1 MNEFIASHK
10 EKSPLPVQS
19 DNGVFSAHNEC
30 SEDTLLLHKFF
41 VLTLLCSL
49 FVEDTTFATLILPK
63 GLDFFDVQN
72 YNNGRKSYTF

>member
-30 SEDTLLLHKFF
+30 SVDTLLLH
-41 VLTLLCSL
+41 
-49 FVEDTTFATLILPK
+49 
-63 GLDFFDVQN
+63 
-72 YNNGRKSYTF
+72 